1 MRGHRLLPDAPER
14 QWRHQYGRQGR
25 IPGQNGYAERLT
37 RIIKEEEGE
46 LPDCE
51 DHHDALRQLGRF
63 LDEVHM
69 HKRIHSSL
77 GVPHPGRVQ
86 GIFSA

>member
-1 MRGHRLLPDAPER
+1 MAIAYTQMLQNVNGDISMAGKGKAP
-14 QWRHQYGRQGR
+14 GRMDT
-25 IPGQNGYAERLT
+25 PERLT

-46 LPDCE
+46 LPACE